1 MKTINILIVLLHF
14 IYANTSGVGK
24 KTICLDG
31 LSGVDNM
38 SCWSEG
44 CLQPCKS
51 LMFTLLGAHGEDS
64 TTIQIYEGT
73 YSLSQN
79 LSATD
84 FYGIND
90 LTIVGM
96 NSHVFINC
104 LDEVGGIA
112 FFNCARINITNI
124 TISGCGAL
132 RNSTSK
138 NFGASN
144 FSFLDINVT
153 MYFLFCKNIT
163 LTKVTIANSTGTGVV
178 MYATVGLITIQLCAF
193 LYNNAVAS
201 GGGLY
206 IEFPYCNPG
215 NNSCLNSTN
224 AIPFEFAESSTYYIY
239 ATRFQG
245 NAAYSPNENDAYILP
260 QKYNHLAFGR
270 GGGLSVFFKGLSRD
284 NTVKVSYCNFS
295 NNTAVW
301 GGGILS
307 EHQDYSTN
315 NILIVD
321 HCIFLE
327 NICPYSSIYNAN
339 GTGGGGVRLGYL
351 FFDDTHCHNNTFLF
365 RHTVFRYNG
374 AYYGG
379 GLSFYAPREDSIHAT
394 NALEFHNC
402 SWFSNTGRLGS
413 AIDLALWH
421 PVVSGSVITPIF
433 NNCTFYNNYYIQP
446 LNRDQYVGI
455 GALYSDNIP
464 INFAGKTVF
473 YNNSH
478 SAVAVVTT
486 YLSFDANSC
495 TKFIGNS
502 GRIGG
507 AIALMGNAFIITSY
521 NSNLSF
527 VNNSA
532 DLKGGAIYGEFVGE
546 HDLLSSRNCFIRYRN
561 ISYTST
567 QWKSNFYFQNN
578 TVKTATLPNAIY
590 ATTIL
595 TCVWGG
601 SYGNSTD
608 NNLNEVFNWTNWKYD
623 DLDTTNEINTA
634 PLLLNATSNSSTI
647 LLIPGKRSTLPIEA
661 LDDNSRNVTSYLV
674 MTIQSQNS
682 SSVAISNYT
691 QYVSDNSIIVYGDSS
706 LNTTTTLVLQTT
718 DPKVIYS
725 ELNVTLLPCPPG
737 MVKSQDNPDAIQCV
751 CGKSFGGRVKCA
763 EFTSTI
769 LRGQWMGWVG
779 SQFVVGDCAYCAGPD
794 LMNISVVL
802 PDSNVSLDVS
812 LCGRVN
818 RTGILCGHCVPQ
830 YGLTANLVCSDCTSP
845 SLPIRV
851 ILYIVT
857 QFLPVTIFFLIL
869 LLFNVSITSG
879 PINSFVFFAQMIS
892 TACDITAEGSIPI
905 PPKLNVAINTIYEV
919 WNLNFLTHVLPN
931 TCLGWYLFETQRFTG
946 TPSTYKMVVAIR
958 TATRKHPTVLGV
970 VTRLASEPSFRD
982 YKLLVWQSYSEAYNE
997 EMRQTLESLG
1007 VTVFTQR
1014 EVYPELSVENRIKIT
1029 WGDPLNQVK
1038 WRTNHVLD
1046 FANLLEQSLQ
1056 YQTDFI
1062 LMLEDDMFPAKDSLD
1077 KVYLSL
1083 RYDVPIR
1090 ADLLGYVTFF
1100 SMNQFAFPRG
1110 LIDITKMKGAEGAC
1124 ALGFHRSFAPRL
1136 IQRLRTYPYNNPV
1149 DIALWSLI
1157 DEDKQLHVF
1166 ERVPNLFQH
1175 IPKESTLIRP
1185 DSKLK
1190 NSEDRSIRF
1199 VYDENNNSLLLHPS
1213 YDDGYI
1219 GCFNDMEIFSDL
1231 NGGCYKD
1238 NIVNRDLQKF
1248 IGVSYKP
1255 MSCMKA
1261 CLEYTYFGL
1270 QFGKECYCGNSYG
1283 IYGPARETQCS
1294 TPCATDSKLTCGGV
1308 LQNSVFKHLRN
1319 DGSTVQNGDA

>member
-634 PLLLNATSNSSTI
+634 PLLLNAISNSSTI

-931 TCLGWYLFETQRFTG
+931 TCLGEQISPLQVQALNYINAIYPLFLVG
-946 TPSTYKMVVAIR
+946 TFFLI
-958 TATRKHPTVLGV
+958 
-970 VTRLASEPSFRD
+970 
-982 YKLLVWQSYSEAYNE
+982 
-997 EMRQTLESLG
+997 
-1007 VTVFTQR
+1007 
-1014 EVYPELSVENRIKIT
+1014 
-1029 WGDPLNQVK
+1029 
-1038 WRTNHVLD
+1038 
-1046 FANLLEQSLQ
+1046 
-1056 YQTDFI
+1056 
-1062 LMLEDDMFPAKDSLD
+1062 
-1077 KVYLSL
+1077 LSL
-1083 RYDVPIR
+1083 YD
-1090 ADLLGYVTFF
+1090 
-1100 SMNQFAFPRG
+1100 RG
-1110 LIDITKMKGAEGAC
+1110 CHM
-1124 ALGFHRSFAPRL
+1124 ALCMCR
-1136 IQRLRTYPYNNPV
+1136 PV
-1149 DIALWSLI
+1149 
-1157 DEDKQLHVF
+1157 HVF
-1166 ERVPNLFQH
+1166 FVRFKRIWNLKGSAINAVAAFFLLSYF
-1175 IPKESTLIRP
+1175 KFTS
-1185 DSKLK
+1185 
-1190 NSEDRSIRF
+1190 
-1199 VYDENNNSLLLHPS
+1199 VSLRLL
-1213 YDDGYI
+1213 Y
-1219 GCFNDMEIFSDL
+1219 L
-1231 NGGCYKD
+1231 
-1238 NIVNRDLQKF
+1238 V
-1248 IGVSYKP
+1248 
-1255 MSCMKA
+1255 
-1261 CLEYTYFGL
+1261 
-1270 QFGKECYCGNSYG
+1270 
-1283 IYGPARETQCS
+1283 
-1294 TPCATDSKLTCGGV
+1294 
-1308 LQNSVFKHLRN
+1308 HLRN
-1319 DGSTVQNGDA
+1319 DNDTIIQTVWYYDGNISYLDSKHRPYFALGVLMMGTFVAIPPIILILPSVFRAISKLLDVDICTSLQNSKMEQFLNIFYGCYQNGTERRNVKGCDLRWFSGFYFVLRLVFLFIYAFSSTIGSYLLQQVTCMISILMLVLLQPYKNTFFNMIDIVFFTNLAVIESLTMYNYYVVMALQQNPPNVIISIQGILLLWPAIYVALLVLYTLRHQHWCASKRHLSIHSEEEEEEHNIQ